1 MGHTLH
7 TIAVLMGGISSERE
21 ISMASGKAVASGLRA
36 AGFSVVEENINS
48 SNIKLNSSVDLAFV
62 ALHGS
67 FGEDGGIQKQ
77 LLDLGIP
84 FTGSSVVSCENS
96 FDKVKTRSI
105 LRQLG
110 IPVATGEV
118 LQSAQERTLSLPV
131 VVKPPREGSS
141 VGCHIV
147 RSEEEWLNAFVD
159 TASFCEDVLVEE
171 YIPGRELTVGIVGD
185 QILPVIEISPQ
196 GGWYDFKAK
205 YQSDKTIY
213 QVPAQLSSS
222 VSEELQSMA
231 WEVFKGLDAMDLARV
246 DFRLDP
252 DNRPFV
258 LELNAI
264 PGFTESSLLPKAAAA
279 IGISFSEL
287 CCRIVEGAW
296 TRQR

>member
-48 SNIKLNSSVDLAFV
+48 SNITLNSSVDLAFV

-264 PGFTESSLLPKAAAA
+264 LNTHN
-279 IGISFSEL
+279 SFLITIKTNQASI
-287 CCRIVEGAW
+287 RTKPA
-296 TRQR
+296 

>member
-48 SNIKLNSSVDLAFV
+48 SNITLNSSVDLAFV

-252 DNRPFV
+252 ANRPFV

>member
-48 SNIKLNSSVDLAFV
+48 SNITLNSSVDLAFV

-147 RSEEEWLNAFVD
+147 RSEEEWLNAFID
-159 TASFCEDVLVEE
+159 TASFCEDVLDEE
-171 YIPGRELTVGIVGD
+171 HIPGRERTVGSVGC
-185 QILPVIEISPQ
+185 QIWPVIEISPQ

>member
-48 SNIKLNSSVDLAFV
+48 SNITLNSSVDLAFV

-196 GGWYDFKAK
+196 GGWYDC
-205 YQSDKTIY
+205 
-213 QVPAQLSSS
+213 
-222 VSEELQSMA
+222 
-231 WEVFKGLDAMDLARV
+231 
-246 DFRLDP
+246 
-252 DNRPFV
+252 
-258 LELNAI
+258 
-264 PGFTESSLLPKAAAA
+264 LLYTSPSPRDR
-279 IGISFSEL
+279 G
-287 CCRIVEGAW
+287 
-296 TRQR
+296 

>member
-48 SNIKLNSSVDLAFV
+48 SNITLNSSVDLAFV

-147 RSEEEWLNAFVD
+147 RSEEEWLNAFID

>member
-48 SNIKLNSSVDLAFV
+48 SNITLNSSVDLAFV